1 MRSSTAILQVR
12 RREDASQPNICDE
25 YPLADPRPLS
35 AVSFEARFA
44 PQVLRYAALVSMDD
58 PERGR
63 EICERELSEYYRRGI
78 DVREQS
84 NVLTGYVVGRLVRRY
99 PLDVAVVRSRVT
111 DLLQSVVPPV
121 IVDPLPRQLKGDA
134 QPSSA
139 PGTRRF
145 CARPLPTSDIA
156 TEIDGSVVL
165 IAEAL
170 YHVDELGPLHD
181 VLQARGVKV
190 RFMQAPQTVAP
201 ALRAIGGYTTRI
213 LPFAPELIGRS
224 AAVVVLNDW
233 ARLREVVRDAS
244 DAGVPTFAKVEGVQD
259 FDDVDTGE
267 RRPYRTAAVILGQ
280 GQNDADALP
289 DKRVAVVGSTRLER
303 IWRGPAASGGD
314 DALVNLNF
322 TYNVLTDARERWLTS
337 IVEAAR
343 RGSDPCDRVVSSR
356 RGRSGPRSPN
366 DPEAVPLRDH
376 TGGCADLAILNGAVR
391 GDGAGC
397 AVRLSQPARRAR
409 PDVHRTA
416 RRLSDH
422 NVR

>member
-1 MRSSTAILQVR
+1 MRSSKVR
-12 RREDASQPNICDE
+12 RRCAAVRTQASQTICDE

-44 PQVLRYAALVSMDD
+44 PQVLRYAALVSLND

-63 EICERELSEYYRRGI
+63 EICERELSEHYRRGI

-84 NVLTGYVVGRLVRRY
+84 SALTGYVVGRLVRRY
-99 PLDVAVVRSRVT
+99 PRDVDVVRSRVI

-121 IVDPLPRQLKGDA
+121 VVDPLPRQRKGDA

-139 PGTRRF
+139 PGTRRY
-145 CARPLPTSDIA
+145 CPRPLPTSDIA
-156 TEIDGSVVL
+156 REIDGSVVL

-233 ARLREVVRDAS
+233 AAAQRGREGRQRCRCPHVRQGRGRPGLRRRRYRRNAGPTGRRLSSSARA
-244 DAGVPTFAKVEGVQD
+244 
-259 FDDVDTGE
+259 
-267 RRPYRTAAVILGQ
+267 RTTL
-280 GQNDADALP
+280 DALP
-289 DKRVAVVGSTRLER
+289 D
-303 IWRGPAASGGD
+303 
-314 DALVNLNF
+314 
-322 TYNVLTDARERWLTS
+322 
-337 IVEAAR
+337 R
-343 RGSDPCDRVVSSR
+343 RG
-356 RGRSGPRSPN
+356 
-366 DPEAVPLRDH
+366 
-376 TGGCADLAILNGAVR
+376 
-391 GDGAGC
+391 
-397 AVRLSQPARRAR
+397 
-409 PDVHRTA
+409 
-416 RRLSDH
+416 
-422 NVR
+422 